1 MGVRC
6 PSLGAHPL
14 SALWN
19 SLLSTHNTAPDADEE
34 FGLIVEQAGVRP
46 DLVKQLG
53 LILNYVYGFNTMLA
67 RSPMEAASLLA
78 ERGQAVVH
86 VFVLGVTELPAAAV
100 SRLTDGGR
108 LPLFLL
114 VPNRLYEEACSLAG
128 EVGGSVTV
136 IDIDEIPEHGGAVL
150 RTQIDP
156 VFHEQGIGALFDRA
170 QHVSFRILQQRVEK
184 RLRHLH
190 TLPTLPEVVMRIM
203 EVVADPDSS
212 PEELEEV
219 LRSDPAT
226 VHKLLQVVNTP
237 AFAGAGQKGEWSLH
251 DAIVRLGRRKLASV
265 ALQIKLINSLI
276 KPEESGFDLRRF
288 WIHSVGTAHI
298 ADKLYQAKMVDVD
311 DEEVDVAQHYW
322 VAALLHD
329 IGKLILGFFFW
340 EHFER
345 LASMSSA
352 SDLQFHDA
360 EEQLGDLVNHEQ
372 LGQLLLMRGRMAET
386 LVKCVGGHHDP
397 GTVPDGLMALVHVA
411 DNLCKDLGLGYAAG
425 ESGLYDSNVLR
436 VLGLNQE
443 RIVEL
448 RQSLE
453 GETVEEIMDIAER
466 CTSN

>member
-1 MGVRC
+1 M
-6 PSLGAHPL
+6 
-14 SALWN
+14 
-19 SLLSTHNTAPDADEE
+19 STHQTAPDADEE

-78 ERGQAVVH
+78 ERGEAVAH
-86 VFVLGVTELPAAAV
+86 VFVLGTTELPAAAV
-100 SRLTDGGR
+100 GRLSAGGR
-108 LPLFLL
+108 IPLFLL
-114 VPNRLYEEACSLAG
+114 VPERLCEDVRSLAS
-128 EVGGSVTV
+128 EVGGAVIV
-136 IDIDEIPEHGGAVL
+136 IDIDAIPAHGGALL
-150 RTQIDP
+150 RSQIDP
-156 VFHEQGIGALFDRA
+156 VFHRLGIGALFDRA
-170 QHVSFRILQQRVEK
+170 QHVSFRILQQRVER
-184 RLRHLH
+184 RLKHLH
-190 TLPTLPEVVMRIM
+190 TLPTLPEVVLRIM
-203 EVVADPDSS
+203 EVVADTHSS
-212 PEELEEV
+212 PAELEEV
-219 LRSDPAT
+219 LRSDPAI

-237 AFAGAGQKGEWSLH
+237 AFAGAGQKGEWTLH
-251 DAIVRLGRRKLASV
+251 DAIVRLGRRKLGSV

-298 ADKLYQAKMVDVD
+298 ADKLFQGQMVRIDT
-311 DEEVDVAQHYW
+311 EEVDVEQHYW

-345 LASMSSA
+345 LSSMSSA
-352 SDLQFHDA
+352 ADLQFHDA
-360 EEQLGDLVNHEQ
+360 EERLGDLVNHEQ
-372 LGQLLLMRGRMAET
+372 LGQLLLMRARMAET

-411 DNLCKDLGLGYAAG
+411 DNLCKDLGLGYGAD

-443 RIVEL
+443 GIIEL

-453 GETVEEIMDIAER
+453 GETVEEIMDIVER